1 MSVWREAL
9 TKLTIA
15 VDNASARASSSL
27 NVNVVLQIPGSVLRP
42 DFTGVRTGR
51 FSPMRRLLLV
61 EVALPE
67 EPSEAIGAQLIRALG
82 AAVEEAERWADRQ
95 WRVGE
100 LTELHRIVQALEEG
114 PLAGERRPGD
124 PGDGK
129 TVNS

>member
-1 MSVWREAL
+1 
-9 TKLTIA
+9 
-15 VDNASARASSSL
+15 
-27 NVNVVLQIPGSVLRP
+27 
-42 DFTGVRTGR
+42 
-51 FSPMRRLLLV
+51 MRRLLLV

-114 PLAGERRPGD
+114 PLAGDVDRAIQGTGRQ
-124 PGDGK
+124 
-129 TVNS
+129 